1 MSARFSEEGFQE
13 RYVAEVKK
21 LTGKP
26 VVGVGRFTS
35 PDMMVSQIRR
45 GVLDFIGAARP
56 SIADP
61 WLPRK
66 IAEGREDEIRECIG
80 CNICRAH
87 NNMGVPIRCT
97 QNPTMGEEYRRG
109 WHPERVPAAKGHAED
124 SVLVVGGGPAG
135 LECAMTLGKRGYRVM
150 LAEARRE
157 LGGRVALESRL
168 PGLSSWGRVRDYR
181 AGPDRPARQCRGVSR
196 EPALRRRY
204 RRHGL
209 PPCDPGDGRRVAA
222 RRHRLCQS
230 EAGRSMPRHPGSSP
244 PTMCWP
250 GACPTVMS

>member
-1 MSARFSEEGFQE
+1 MS
-13 RYVAEVKK
+13 AEVKK
-21 LTGKP
+21 LTSKP

-109 WHPERVPAAKGHAED
+109 WHPERVPAAKGHAAD

-168 PGLSSWGRVRDYR
+168 PGLASWGRVRDYR
-181 AGPDRPARQCRGVSR
+181 TRADRPARAMSR
-196 EPALRRRY
+196 CFSRAGFPPAIS
-204 RRHGL
+204 
-209 PPCDPGDGRRVAA
+209 PAWIAA
-222 RRHRLCQS
+222 
-230 EAGRSMPRHPGSSP
+230 M
-244 PTMCWP
+244 
-250 GACPTVMS
+250 